1 MKEPIFNQ
9 IAENVCSIYDIS
21 KEKLFT
27 KTKERKVVDARHLLY
42 YGCYDRQIRLT
53 YIQEY
58 LTKNGYKI
66 SHSSILHGIDVVSKK
81 MEEDV
86 DYQVIREKIQE
97 CVTLS

>member
-27 KTKERKVVDARHLLY
+27 KT
-42 YGCYDRQIRLT
+42 
-53 YIQEY
+53 
-58 LTKNGYKI
+58 
-66 SHSSILHGIDVVSKK
+66 ILHGIDVVSKK
-81 MEEDV
+81 MEQDV

>member
-53 YIQEY
+53 YIQV
-58 LTKNGYKI
+58 I
-66 SHSSILHGIDVVSKK
+66 SLNHFIKLCMAES
-81 MEEDV
+81 
-86 DYQVIREKIQE
+86 
-97 CVTLS
+97 